1 MGLGIMFIMVLVIMD
16 FWFFSMIGIIIM
28 GFIGFFVCLIGII
41 NMFILFILLFIYGN
55 LLVFVVI
62 IEISLLI
69 MKVW

>member
-16 FWFFSMIGIIIM
+16 FWFLSMIGIIIM

-55 LLVFVVI
+55 LMVFVVI

-69 MKVW
+69 LKVG